1 MSNFNLTEAKYKA
14 LLQRLVALETHVN
27 DLSVAVS
34 NLATIQQ
41 VKELL
46 VIVQATLSDLD
57 DKITSLENRVK
68 SIEEEPLN

>member
-1 MSNFNLTEAKYKA
+1 MSNFSLTEAKYES
-14 LLQRLVALETHVN
+14 LLQRLVALETHSN

-46 VIVQATLSDLD
+46 VIIQATLSDLE
-57 DKITSLENRVK
+57 DKITGLENRVK
-68 SIEEEPLN
+68 AIEEEPLL